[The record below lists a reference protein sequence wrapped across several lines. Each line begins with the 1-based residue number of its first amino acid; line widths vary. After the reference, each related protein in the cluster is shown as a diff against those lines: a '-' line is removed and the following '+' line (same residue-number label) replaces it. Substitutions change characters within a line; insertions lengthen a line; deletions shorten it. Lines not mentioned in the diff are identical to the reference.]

1 MAALAAEFGLAHS
14 RGLTTVTISA
24 APSDPRVSVLI
35 PAFNAAPFI
44 EATITSVLQQT
55 FTDFEV
61 LVIDDGS
68 NDDTA
73 AAVQRATARD
83 SRVRLMVQDNVGLS
97 ATRNRGVAAS
107 RGALIAFLDHDDVW
121 HPDKLSLQVALM
133 DARPGVGVVSCY
145 SALIDRHH
153 RCLGWRFGGDA
164 NGNVYHEMLEWDI
177 VSGGSVALVRRDAL
191 DAVGPFDD
199 TLRIR
204 EDWDMWIRLARRELY
219 ATVPRVLV
227 GYTRAG
233 ENSSRDYA
241 RMTEEGTRVLD
252 KVLHGDPGF
261 LPRYR
266 FCQARDYLST
276 ASFCAVDGNVT
287 LAWTYLWRSVTCSPA
302 PVLSSPRRLAFV
314 GVLALRTLL
323 PKALFTP
330 LFSAL
335 NRLTFALEPGR
346 PFPPSVVTR

>member
-1 MAALAAEFGLAHS
+1 MAALAPQLELAHP
-14 RGLTTVTISA
+14 RGLPTVTTS
-24 APSDPRVSVLI
+24 APSAPRVSVLI

-44 EATITSVLQQT
+44 EATINSVLQQT
-55 FTDFEV
+55 FSDFEI

-73 AAVQRATARD
+73 GAVKRAIARD
-83 SRVRLMVQDNVGLS
+83 SRVRLMVQENLGLS
-97 ATRNRGVAAS
+97 ATRNRGMAVS

-121 HPDKLSLQVALM
+121 HPNKLSLQVALM

-145 SALIDRHH
+145 SALIDRQHQ
-153 RCLGWRFGGDA
+153 CLGWRFGGDA
-164 NGNVYHEMLEWDI
+164 NGNVYDEMLEWDI
-177 VSGGSVALVRRDAL
+177 VSGGSVAIVRRAAL
-191 DAVGPFDD
+191 DAVGPFDE

-204 EDWDMWIRLARRELY
+204 EDWDMWIRLARWGPY

-233 ENSSRDYA
+233 ENASRDYE

-252 KVLHGDPGF
+252 KALHEDPRF

-276 ASFCAVDGNVT
+276 ASFCAVDGCVT
-287 LAWTYLWRSVTCSPA
+287 LAWTYVWRSLACSPA

-335 NRLTFALEPGR
+335 NRWAFDLEPGQ
-346 PFPPSVVTR
+346 PFPPSVVNT